1 MRSTHV
7 HELVGARYLVVQHL
21 LPVAGLVHG
30 HVHIATTVQ
39 HLAEQRTQNEV
50 SYTNDPA
57 WHGRHCTS
65 QRSSSGRS
73 GIWDAPG
80 EVASV

>member
-7 HELVGARYLVVQHL
+7 RELVGARYLVVQHL

-57 WHGRHCTS
+57 
-65 QRSSSGRS
+65 
-73 GIWDAPG
+73 
-80 EVASV
+80 